1 MHMTNKSKWLGFIF
15 VVPFLVS
22 FLVFWLIPLLYGI
35 WISLHDFRLSVGNN
49 GFIGLKNYVD
59 ILTPDT
65 IYNRTFMTSLKNTLM
80 FIVLSVPPLILIS
93 LGLALLI
100 EHLPKKLKTFFR
112 TVFFLSYSISVTA
125 VSAIYLW
132 LFGANGGYI
141 NNILMKAGL
150 ISSPINWTG
159 DQPYA
164 WLVIVIATIWWT
176 IGFNMLL
183 FVNALDEVDGTLYEA
198 ADLDGASAWNK
209 FRFITLPE
217 IRNISIFVMIT
228 TVIAS
233 FNLYGQSLLITRGG
247 PEQSTSSLIMG
258 INTTVFGNNQLG
270 VGSAMAL
277 LMGVIMMLITGIQ
290 YWISYKSDKDDVAKP
305 SRKERNRLKR
315 TVNAGPTNVNQHPAA
330 TIDKKERKIT

>member
-1 MHMTNKSKWLGFIF
+1 MHMSNRSKWFGFIF
-15 VVPFLVS
+15 VVPFLIS
-22 FLVFWLIPLLYGI
+22 FLVFWLTPLLYGV

-49 GFIGLKNYVD
+49 GFIGLKNYAD

-65 IYNRTFMTSLKNTLM
+65 LYYNTFVTALKNTLM
-80 FIVLSVPPLILIS
+80 FIALSVPPLVLIS
-93 LGLALLI
+93 LALALLI

-132 LFGANGGYI
+132 LFGANGGFI
-141 NNILMKAGL
+141 NNLLLKAKM
-150 ISSPINWTG
+150 IDAPINWTG

-164 WLVIVIATIWWT
+164 WLVIVIATVWWP
-176 IGFNMLL
+176 IGINMLL
-183 FVNALDEVDGTLYEA
+183 FVNALAKVHGALYEA
-198 ADLDGASAWNK
+198 ADLDGASAWHK

-247 PEQSTSSLIMG
+247 PAQSTTSLIMG

-270 VGSAMAL
+270 IGSAMAL
-277 LMGVIMMLITGIQ
+277 LMGIIMMVITGVQ
-290 YWISYKSDKDDVAKP
+290 YWASYRSE
-305 SRKERNRLKR
+305 KEEAPRPLEEKKR
-315 TVNAGPTNVNQHPAA
+315 FKRAINLGPTNVNQQPAA
-330 TIDKKERKIT
+330 TTDKKEREL

>member
-1 MHMTNKSKWLGFIF
+1 MHMTKKSKWFGFIF
-15 VVPFLVS
+15 VVPFLAS
-22 FLVFWLIPLLYGI
+22 FLIFWLAPLLYGI

-49 GFIGLKNYVD
+49 GFIGLDNYIA

-65 IYNRTFMTSLKNTLM
+65 IYNNIFMTSLRNTLV

-100 EHLPKKLKTFFR
+100 EHLPIKVKTFFR

-141 NNILMKAGL
+141 NNLLLNAGV

-164 WLVIVIATIWWT
+164 WLVIVLATVWWT

-247 PEQSTSSLIMG
+247 PEQSTTSLIMG

-277 LMGVIMMLITGIQ
+277 LMGVIMMVITGVQ
-290 YWISYKSDKDDVAKP
+290 YWISYRNNKDEVPKTKRKDK
-305 SRKERNRLKR
+305 RRFKR
-315 TVNAGPTNVNQHPAA
+315 SINVGPTNVDQQPAA
-330 TIDKKERKIT
+330 TIDKKERKVT

>member
-1 MHMTNKSKWLGFIF
+1 MYMTKRTKWIGFLF
-15 VVPFLVS
+15 VIPFLLS
-22 FLVFWLIPLLYGI
+22 FLIFWLTPLLYGI

-65 IYNRTFMTSLKNTLM
+65 LYNNVFMNSLKNTLM

-100 EHLPKKLKTFFR
+100 DNLPKRLKTFFR
-112 TVFFLSYSISVTA
+112 TVFFLSYAISVTA
-125 VSAIYLW
+125 VSALYLW
-132 LFGANGGYI
+132 LFGANGGFI
-141 NNILMKAGL
+141 NNLLLNTGM

-164 WLVIVIATIWWT
+164 WFVIVIATVWWT

-183 FVNALDEVDGTLYEA
+183 FVNALDEVDPNLYEA
-198 ADLDGASAWNK
+198 ADLDGASSWNK
-209 FRFITLPE
+209 FRYITLPD

-247 PEQSTSSLIMG
+247 PSQSTSSLIMG
-258 INTTVFGNNQLG
+258 IHATVFGNNQLG

-277 LMGVIMMLITGIQ
+277 LMGLIMMVITGLQ
-290 YWISYKSDKDDVAKP
+290 YWMSYRNNKEETESGKSEK
-305 SRKERNRLKR
+305 KR
-315 TVNAGPTNVNQHPAA
+315 FTRATNVGPTNVSSRPAT
-330 TIDKKERKIT
+330 TIEKKERKVT